1 MVLSKIDNEISYP
14 ETKKVNPEDLDKES
28 DLYQITV
35 NGIDIIIAIGRPKNA
50 FQMKNVTYF
59 PVYLVKK
66 NDKVLQIGVY
76 EIKASEAM
84 NLLDENS
91 NIDPSKID
99 DPLIY
104 TFVSKDMLNNLRMIP
119 PSEVEHEKARSKKKS
134 DKGSKEEGDKQSDKQ
149 GDKQGDKQEEGKGKK
164 KANAAPHVT
173 MSDDLTIPPERA
185 GIFRVKTGMPILPFL
200 KEETAEVA
208 SSARKKYNESSS
220 DNWVAKFMSNKEYT
234 ILDNEGKGDCFFC
247 TIRDAFQSIGQ
258 ETSVLELRK
267 KVASEATEEQYRY
280 YRDRYDEYA
289 NSIRDDAN
297 RIERLTE
304 QFNEQK
310 IMYDAMPISD
320 DNREKKQAIVKS
332 TTNIKSQI
340 TRLKKEKATTMKNIK
355 DYQFIKDIKSLNDFR
370 KHILKQDYWADA
382 WVLNTLERVLNIKFI
397 ILSLEMYKQGD
408 TENVLNCGTVSDASL
423 TTFSPEF
430 YIIVEYSGNHYKTIG
445 YKNHLI
451 FDFKEIPY
459 DVKTMIVNKCMER
472 NSGTFSLI
480 PEFNKFKSSFE
491 KDKTKDITKGI
502 TKGGGIEG
510 RKKRGDSWFEE
521 LSQTKVLNMYDDD
534 IVFQYYPLSSGQP
547 TPGHG
552 SGEKRPKRMNME
564 EEFEE
569 LMEIANWR
577 KKLDNE
583 WVQPFTVDNH
593 RWSSVEHYYQASKYK
608 NGSPEFY
615 LSFSLDSGT
624 DLSKNVQMARAV
636 GTKGSFHGKMIRPKE
651 VKRDASFY
659 DTTENAEPRSNK
671 ELFAAQLAKFTQNE
685 DLKKMLLATKRAK
698 LTRFVRGDPPALD
711 ENLMVIRDKIVK
723 ERL

>member
-28 DLYQITV
+28 DLYQITIK
-35 NGIDIIIAIGRPKNA
+35 GIDVIIAIGRPKNA
-50 FQMKNVTYF
+50 FQLKNVTYF

-104 TFVSKDMLNNLRMIP
+104 TFVSEEMINKLRMIP
-119 PSEVEHEKARSKKKS
+119 PSEIERENAKKKKS
-134 DKGSKEEGDKQSDKQ
+134 EKKKTGSKEEGSKEEKDKGQDKDNDKDQS
-149 GDKQGDKQEEGKGKK
+149 
-164 KANAAPHVT
+164 KAASASRVT
-173 MSDDLTIPPERA
+173 MAESLTIPPERA
-185 GIFRVKTGMPILPFL
+185 GIFRIKTGIPILPSL
-200 KEETAEVA
+200 REETSETA
-208 SSARKKYNESSS
+208 STIRKKYKESSS
-220 DNWVAKFMSNKEYT
+220 DNWVTKFMSNKEYT
-234 ILDNEGKGDCFFC
+234 VLDNEGKGDCFFC

-258 ETSVLELRK
+258 ETTVLELRK
-267 KVASEATEEQYRY
+267 KVAAEATEEQFRY

-289 NSIRDDAN
+289 NSIRDDTN

-310 IMYDAMPISD
+310 VMYDTMPISD
-320 DNREKKQAIVKS
+320 ENRDKKLAIVKL
-332 TTNIKSQI
+332 TTEIKKEI
-340 TRLKKEKATTMKNIK
+340 TRLKKDKVNTSRNIK

-408 TENVLNCGTVSDASL
+408 TENVLNCGTVADPSL
-423 TTFSPEF
+423 TGFSPEF
-430 YIIVEYSGNHYKTIG
+430 YIMVEYSGNHYKTIG
-445 YKNHLI
+445 YKKHLI
-451 FDFKEIPY
+451 FTFKEIPY

-472 NSGTFSLI
+472 NSGVFSLI

-491 KDKTKDITKGI
+491 EEATKALL
-502 TKGGGIEG
+502 TKGGA
-510 RKKRGDSWFEE
+510 RSKTTKDAWFEE
-521 LSQTKVLNMYDDD
+521 LSQTKILNMYDDD
-534 IVFQYYPLSSGQP
+534 IVFQYYPLSSGAP
-547 TPGHG
+547 APGHG
-552 SGEKRPKRMNME
+552 AGEKKPKRMNME
-564 EEFEE
+564 EEFEG
-569 LMEIANWR
+569 LMEFENWR
-577 KKLDNE
+577 KKLDND
-583 WVQPFTVDNH
+583 WVQPFMVDNH

-608 NGSPEFY
+608 NGFPDFY
-615 LSFSLDSGT
+615 LSFSIDSAT
-624 DLSKNVQMARAV
+624 ELSKNVPMAHAV
-636 GTKGSFHGKMIRPKE
+636 GTKGSFRGKMVRPKE
-651 VKRDASFY
+651 VKRDANFY
-659 DTTENAEPRSNK
+659 DTTDNAEPRSNK
-671 ELFAAQLAKFTQNE
+671 ELFTAQLAKFTQNG

-698 LTRFVRGDPPALD
+698 LMRFIRGSPSILD
-711 ENLMVIRDKIVK
+711 ENLIVIRDKIIK